1 MNGRKSGMTAGATSL
16 MEEKVFSMMAP
27 LTCKAHQL

>member
-1 MNGRKSGMTAGATSL
+1 MNGRKSGMTAGATSR

-27 LTCKAHQL
+27 LTCDGHQL